1 MVRFDIVFYV
11 RMKDGLS
18 QIIINVEAQKD
29 EPGEYEILNR
39 AVFYVSRLVS
49 SQKERDFENSSYD
62 DIKSVYSIWI
72 CMNMDYNSLSHI
84 HLAKDEMLSPYDW
97 KGNMDLLNIVLVGIT
112 NDIPEHDENYEM
124 HRLIGALLSTE
135 LREQEKLDIIE
146 HEYNIPISNELRE
159 DVRIM
164 CNLSTGIEEKA
175 TEKTSEKH
183 TVGQSVKL
191 SISNEGLEYYR
202 NRIQQSG
209 QEKYDDV
216 VQRKELLASKK
227 ISDIDYSYEI
237 QKKAAQQNQN
247 VDTGKSA
254 LNITDKAN
262 NYVKAYAELYD
273 EIVKGYENGTR
284 EIYVADENGPRKLTK
299 DEELSNLDAAYKK
312 TVDDFVTMETTNQ
325 HARGIIG
332 EEMNKISKITTRS
345 TLASAYIEEQKT
357 KCRKTK

>member
-1 MVRFDIVFYV
+1 
-11 RMKDGLS
+11 MKIS
-18 QIIINVEAQKD
+18 N
-29 EPGEYEILNR
+29 YMNNT
-39 AVFYVSRLVS
+39 
-49 SQKERDFENSSYD
+49 NSIMEKNTD
-62 DIKSVYSIWI
+62 KVQ
-72 CMNMDYNSLSHI
+72 
-84 HLAKDEMLSPYDW
+84 
-97 KGNMDLLNIVLVGIT
+97 KGNSQT
-112 NDIPEHDENYEM
+112 N
-124 HRLIGALLSTE
+124 
-135 LREQEKLDIIE
+135 
-146 HEYNIPISNELRE
+146 
-159 DVRIM
+159 
-164 CNLSTGIEEKA
+164 
-175 TEKTSEKH
+175 EKH

-273 EIVKGYENGTR
+273 EIVKGYENG
-284 EIYVADENGPRKLTK
+284 PRKLTK

-357 KCRKTK
+357 RGKDEIPENLTEKMYGAITSFKEKYTMIQPNREQLLMSIKI

>member
-1 MVRFDIVFYV
+1 MLFRIFTGFLSAFLTVRRQETDRQTGLCQLIRNTALNIGFFQSAKV
-11 RMKDGLS
+11 RVLLS
-18 QIIINVEAQKD
+18 K
-29 EPGEYEILNR
+29 
-39 AVFYVSRLVS
+39 S
-49 SQKERDFENSSYD
+49 SQPLF
-62 DIKSVYSIWI
+62 
-72 CMNMDYNSLSHI
+72 
-84 HLAKDEMLSPYDW
+84 
-97 KGNMDLLNIVLVGIT
+97 
-112 NDIPEHDENYEM
+112 
-124 HRLIGALLSTE
+124 
-135 LREQEKLDIIE
+135 
-146 HEYNIPISNELRE
+146 
-159 DVRIM
+159 
-164 CNLSTGIEEKA
+164 
-175 TEKTSEKH
+175 
-183 TVGQSVKL
+183 
-191 SISNEGLEYYR
+191 
-202 NRIQQSG
+202 QSG
-209 QEKYDDV
+209 VVGVDV

-357 KCRKTK
+357 RGKDEIPENLTEKMYGAITSFKEKYTMIQPNIEQLLMSIKI